1 MPQNSMPGGTLGTYN
16 SSGMDNLKWFDESN
30 IRELAFYIGVDTNA
44 LKRKLQSVYEA
55 VGTGGVSDLS

>member
-1 MPQNSMPGGTLGTYN
+1 
-16 SSGMDNLKWFDESN
+16 MDNLKWFDESN
-30 IRELAFYIGVDTNA
+30 IRELAFDIGVDTNA